1 MDLETKETLIQGFVT
16 DLLAGRSYARI
27 TEARAKAEA
36 CLGMKILPGDAWTK
50 PIDEAIEVAVVR
62 TAQTLIQKVDNT
74 HEAYTQL
81 VGLLGQQPRLA
92 VRTSTS
98 VLQQAYSTPIPIAL
112 LAAALA
118 DIQPEH
124 WVYEPTAGNGAL
136 LITANPAQVIANEL
150 NGDRFQELAKRGFAS
165 LTQADATQ
173 VVLDQPVDRVIANPP
188 FGSVS
193 GHSGQKKKFQMFE
206 IFTHQIDQAIAY
218 RSLAAMKHQGRAVLI
233 LGSKLGGNQEVRSN
247 RYHSRESRGFYQPLY
262 ENYNVIDHFTLSG
275 ELYRKQG
282 AGFPIDIVV
291 IDGRG
296 KSRRSLPAA
305 DVPLIYDSF
314 EQLKQ
319 EKLPNVPMRHLSPSV
334 ESHRRDRIILRQS
347 PPVDRAIDPNAVSS
361 LNGTAAAR
369 LDSGLDSGLLP
380 DRRTSAHGTDD
391 PPVQSSVRHAQLE
404 AYNREMVAV
413 VGRDVNSQQRDILGQ
428 EHDRLSRVSRR
439 TVSARDGSI
448 QSDRGN
454 SQQDN
459 PRTVAERIE
468 DNLMPEI
475 MAPLDD
481 LSELIEAK
489 QFPYVPRSQAPAI
502 GTLIPTNMAAPA
514 QAALDRFEAKY
525 GNIDDFLVGR
535 LGYEN
540 RSDLYQYFSA
550 EQVDGAALAIASI
563 EAGDAFV
570 NGYQTG
576 IGKGRICAAIMRYA
590 RNEGKDAIFV
600 TQNAGLYADMIRD
613 TSDIGLAG
621 FTPFLT
627 DNDKKVDFPDG
638 RSIRSAKGD
647 AQTTAMQ
654 QIVDQALHY
663 DAVFTTYT
671 QLQSVKG
678 EEPDRRTFLRHLAP
692 RSILILDEAH
702 EAGGSRQGEFSRGGV
717 ANRAEFVRELVDLS
731 AGAYFSSATAIKR
744 PDVIDL
750 YARKTDLR
758 DVVDDIAQL
767 PEILEAGG
775 VPLQQMVAV
784 GMTAGGDMMRLER
797 SFEGISFNPK
807 VVSVDRSMAEN
818 LATAMRSIRDFDA
831 AKNTAVKAMD
841 QDFKESGER
850 VRPDNAIGDRGIKS
864 TNFTSLMH
872 NVISQG
878 LMSMKAEATV
888 QVCIE
893 ALKQGEKPVIAL
905 DNTMGS
911 ALEWY
916 TSENEVVPGDAIDMS
931 FKDLL
936 MRYLDRSREV
946 IIEDWTGEAERRP
959 LTKEELG
966 ESAFRAYGHALG
978 VINRSDFAAMPVSPI
993 DYIKNRLQTAGYS
1006 VGEVTGRKHI
1016 LDYQADGST
1025 TYATRSAAATSTR
1038 AKTETVRQF
1047 NGGELDVVILNR
1059 SGSTGISLHASEKF
1073 ADQRPRHMMML
1084 QPSGDINQV
1093 MQMFGRINRT
1103 GQVALPGYTLLM
1115 SDLPAEKRPGAIL
1128 ARKMASLNANT
1139 TAARESDL
1147 SLKTVVDFFNPYG
1160 EAVVASILREDY
1172 ELDAM
1177 LGHLYEKYV
1186 ESENPASSTVLIEK
1200 VTGRIPLL
1208 PLLDQERLY
1217 AQIESGY
1224 RQLLESKQALG
1235 ENDLEA
1241 GRVDLDATTIA
1252 VMEVAPS
1259 TGLGPFRDAVRV
1271 EQLDVK
1277 AHYKPLTTD
1286 QIIARLQDTLVFDDR
1301 RADLSSGDR
1310 LQLIQQAGQAYSAVL
1325 IQQLNG
1331 DTADYIDAAIVNRSD
1346 EAVEKIQERVAAQR
1360 QHVTQCLTDYAVGTV
1375 VELSGNGFTNYG
1387 VVTDIERT
1395 SQAKNPAAASNWRM
1409 AVATPVSNRTMQ
1421 IPLSQVNQAPGKST
1435 ITKVFGLDEIVLSS
1449 FDRNQTAARTQVQM
1463 VTGNLIAGFTQ
1474 FPKGRFVNYTTS
1486 NGAVKQGL
1494 LLHPDTDL
1502 TQDLSQQAV
1511 RMPDITAS
1519 QQFLS
1524 EWTQNQGWLKTGDG
1538 NLRITASRN
1547 GGLTIAT
1554 DLSRIKGGKYY
1565 LNEPILTAVGADFVS
1580 VGGAMR
1586 VEVPV
1591 AKVEAVLTAIQTQ
1604 YPLFS
1609 SDHHAIARVQLGL
1622 ELPEF
1627 RPVEPLPIEDQL
1639 AQTGISTS
1647 LATSTIGFDPNIT
1660 LIQTNLFGVAG
1671 TPHDQSSATDDLPQ
1685 DVAMLPV
1692 SERALAQWF
1701 TQAQA
1706 IGRSPEYLAKIAQT
1720 TQSAQMSG
1728 RISQKADD
1736 ARCIDAQVWQAMV
1749 NTTITNAR
1757 SIIEQSG
1764 TTTATGQSFVGQRY
1778 RIDASAD
1785 TLTVQAKDRG
1795 EILRVEPGAIVQT
1808 QINHQDA
1815 SLFEQQAQWVNSQ
1828 RGHPSK
1834 AITER

>member
-1 MDLETKETLIQGFVT
+1 MDFDAKEILVQAFVA
-16 DLLAGRSYARI
+16 DLLAGRQYARI
-27 TEARAKAEA
+27 NDARAQAAA
-36 CLGMKILPGDAWTK
+36 CLGIKITPGQAWAK
-50 PIDEAIEVAVVR
+50 PVDEAMEVAVVR
-62 TAQTLIQKVDNT
+62 TAQALIRKVDNT

-112 LAAALA
+112 LAASLA

-124 WVYEPTAGNGAL
+124 RVYEPTAGNGAL
-136 LITANPAQVIANEL
+136 LITANPTQVIANDL
-150 NGDRFQELAKRGFAS
+150 NGDRFQELAQRGFAR

-173 VVLDQPVDRVIANPP
+173 IVLDQPVDRVIANPP

-193 GHSGQKKKFQMFE
+193 DQNSQKQKFQMFG
-206 IFTHQIDQAIAY
+206 IFTSQIDQAIAY
-218 RSLAAMKHQGRAVLI
+218 RSLAAMQQFGRAVLI
-233 LGSKLGGNQEVRSN
+233 LGSKPGENQELRSN

-262 ENYNVIDHFTLSG
+262 KNYNVVDHFTLSG
-275 ELYRKQG
+275 ALYRKQG

-296 KSRRSLPAA
+296 QSRRSLPAA

-319 EKLPNVPMRHLSPSV
+319 EKLPNVPIRHLSSPV
-334 ESHRRDRIILRQS
+334 ESHHRDTIILRQS
-347 PPVDRAIDPNAVSS
+347 PPVDRAIDANAVSPIDR
-361 LNGTAAAR
+361 TTAAR

-380 DRRTSAHGTDD
+380 DRRTSAHGTDH
-391 PPVQSSVRHAQLE
+391 PPVQSSFRNAPLE
-404 AYNREMVAV
+404 ARNSGMVAD
-413 VGRDVNSQQRDILGQ
+413 VGRDVDSLERNILGQ
-428 EHDRLSRVSRR
+428 EHDRSGSLSRR
-439 TVSARDGSI
+439 TVFARDGTIRRDPS
-448 QSDRGN
+448 N
-454 SQQDN
+454 SRYND
-459 PRTVAERIE
+459 PRNVAERIE
-468 DNLMPEI
+468 DSLMPAI
-475 MAPLDD
+475 TDRLDD
-481 LSELIEAK
+481 LNELIEAK

-535 LGYEN
+535 LGYDD
-540 RSDLYQYFSA
+540 RPDLYQYFSA

-613 TSDIGLAG
+613 TSDIGLTG
-621 FTPFLT
+621 FNPFLT

-638 RSIRSAKGD
+638 RSIRSAKGE
-647 AQTTAMQ
+647 AQTDIMQ
-654 QIVDQALHY
+654 QIVDQVAHY

-678 EEPDRRTFLRHLAP
+678 EEPNRREFLRQLAP

-702 EAGGSRQGEFSRGGV
+702 EAGGSRQGEFSRGEV

-758 DVVDDIAQL
+758 SVVDDIAQL

-775 VPLQQMVAV
+775 VPLQQMVAA
-784 GMTAGGDMMRLER
+784 GMTEGGDMMRLER

-807 VVSVDRSMAEN
+807 VVSVDRAMAEN
-818 LATAMRSIRDFDA
+818 LATAMRSIRDFDE

-841 QDFKESGER
+841 QDFKELGER

-888 QVCIE
+888 QVCIA

-916 TSENEVVPGDAIDMS
+916 TSEHQVAPGDDINMS

-966 ESAFRAYGHALG
+966 ESAFRAYAHAFG
-978 VINRSDFAAMPVSPI
+978 VISQSDFAAMPVSPI
-993 DYIKNRLQTAGYS
+993 DYVKHRLQAAGYS

-1025 TYATRSAAATSTR
+1025 TYATRSASATSTR

-1047 NGGELDVVILNR
+1047 NAGELDVVILNR

-1103 GQVALPGYTLLM
+1103 GQVELPGYTLLM

-1147 SLKTVVDFFNPYG
+1147 SLKTVVDFFNPYS

-1186 ESENPASSTVLIEK
+1186 ESENPTSSTGLIEK

-1208 PLLDQERLY
+1208 PLVDQERLY
-1217 AQIESGY
+1217 TQIESGY

-1271 EQLDVK
+1271 ERLDVK
-1277 AHYKPLTTD
+1277 AHYKPPTTD
-1286 QIIARLQDTLVFDDR
+1286 QIITRLQDTLVFDDR
-1301 RADLSSGDR
+1301 GADLPSGDR
-1310 LQLIQQAGQAYSAVL
+1310 LQLIQPAGQAYSAVL

-1331 DTADYIDAAIVNRSD
+1331 DTADYIDGAIAHRSD
-1346 EAVEKIQERVAAQR
+1346 ESAEKIQERVAGQR
-1360 QHVTQCLTDYAVGTV
+1360 RHVVQCLTDYAVGTV

-1387 VVTDIERT
+1387 IVTDIERT
-1395 SQAKNPAAASNWRM
+1395 SQAKNPAAASNWRI

-1421 IPLSQVNQAPGKST
+1421 IPFSQVNQAESKSAVA
-1435 ITKVFGLDEIVLSS
+1435 KVFGVDEMVLNA

-1474 FPKGRFVNYTTS
+1474 FPKGRFVNYTTRD
-1486 NGAVKQGL
+1486 GTVKQGL
-1494 LLHPDTDL
+1494 MLHHDTDI
-1502 TQDLSQQAV
+1502 TQDLSQQPV
-1511 RMPDITAS
+1511 RMPDIQAS
-1519 QQFLS
+1519 QQFLG
-1524 EWTQNQGWLKTGDG
+1524 EWTDYQGWLKTGDG
-1538 NLRITASRN
+1538 HLRLTAKRD
-1547 GGLTIAT
+1547 AT
-1554 DLSRIKGGKYY
+1554 LLVAADLSRSKGGKYY
-1565 LNEPILTAVGADFVS
+1565 LNQPILAAVGEDFVS
-1580 VGGAMR
+1580 VGGSMR
-1586 VEVPV
+1586 VEVPA
-1591 AKVEAVLTAIQTQ
+1591 AKVDAVLTAIQTQ

-1609 SDHHAIARVQLGL
+1609 CDHHEMARVRLGI

-1627 RPVEPLPIEDQL
+1627 TPVEP
-1639 AQTGISTS
+1639 S
-1647 LATSTIGFDPNIT
+1647 LIGVNPGSSPIGFDPNVT
-1660 LIQTNLFGVAG
+1660 LIQT
-1671 TPHDQSSATDDLPQ
+1671 Q
-1685 DVAMLPV
+1685 
-1692 SERALAQWF
+1692 
-1701 TQAQA
+1701 
-1706 IGRSPEYLAKIAQT
+1706 
-1720 TQSAQMSG
+1720 
-1728 RISQKADD
+1728 
-1736 ARCIDAQVWQAMV
+1736 
-1749 NTTITNAR
+1749 
-1757 SIIEQSG
+1757 
-1764 TTTATGQSFVGQRY
+1764 
-1778 RIDASAD
+1778 
-1785 TLTVQAKDRG
+1785 
-1795 EILRVEPGAIVQT
+1795 
-1808 QINHQDA
+1808 
-1815 SLFEQQAQWVNSQ
+1815 
-1828 RGHPSK
+1828 
-1834 AITER
+1834 